1 MKRMPFSKKK
11 FRRDILKTLL
21 LEDILTALNIQPNE
35 KQKGKKIKTVTK
47 DRTKINN
54 HTLYFRWNDR
64 KVPVKKIKN
73 YKDVF
78 IVTETPFANMKK
90 LKPEQIIMVKDLEE
104 SFFKFTSYYRHLFNI
119 PVVAITGT
127 CGKSTTKEM
136 LKHILEEKYNVQATI
151 SSKNGGYFNLPYLM
165 GIDEDTDVA
174 VFETAVAKRGH
185 MTESCKYFYPNIG
198 IITMV
203 DVDHTDTFRSFDEYL
218 TEKAKIMEGMN
229 NEGTLILNIDDP
241 SLSSLDTSKFKGAII
256 TFGKHKDADFKIKEY
271 QHDSLGM
278 NFCIEYKQSEFKGS
292 IPGLGEHNVYNAV
305 TSLAAA
311 AILGVDLHYALK
323 RLSSFHHMRS
333 HFEIIEGRNQI
344 TVVDDTWKSNPASL
358 KKGLETLSS
367 IELPNQRKIAV
378 LGRLV
383 ALGEY
388 ADEEYE
394 KAGHLLGNS
403 GIDVLI
409 TKGSIAKDFA
419 KPAIEAG
426 IDPDNVY
433 HFSDVDEMKRFFDSF
448 LIPDDIIY
456 FKSGGQGQKDR
467 DIDGVIDYLRS

>member
-1 MKRMPFSKKK
+1 M
-11 FRRDILKTLL
+11 KTLL

-104 SFFKFTSYYRHLFNI
+104 TFFKFTSYYRHLFNI

-185 MTESCKYFYPNIG
+185 MTESCKYFYPTIG

-203 DVDHTDTFRSFDEYL
+203 DVDHTDTFRSFDDYL

-229 NEGTLILNIDDP
+229 NEGTLILNMDDP

-278 NFCIEYKQSEFKGS
+278 TFCIEYKQSEFKGS

-358 KKGLETLSS
+358 RKGLETLSS
-367 IELPNQRKIAV
+367 IALPNQRKIAV
-378 LGRLV
+378 LGRMV

-394 KAGHLLGNS
+394 KAGHLLGDS

>member
-47 DRTKINN
+47 NRTKINN
-54 HTLYFRWNDR
+54 RTLYFRWHDR

-151 SSKNGGYFNLPYLM
+151 SSKNGGSFNLPYLM

-203 DVDHTDTFRSFDEYL
+203 DVDHTDTFRSFDDYL

-229 NEGTLILNIDDP
+229 NEGTLILNMDDP

-271 QHDSLGM
+271 QHDSSGM

>member
-1 MKRMPFSKKK
+1 
-11 FRRDILKTLL
+11 
-21 LEDILTALNIQPNE
+21 
-35 KQKGKKIKTVTK
+35 
-47 DRTKINN
+47 
-54 HTLYFRWNDR
+54 
-64 KVPVKKIKN
+64 
-73 YKDVF
+73 
-78 IVTETPFANMKK
+78 MKK

-151 SSKNGGYFNLPYLM
+151 SSKNGGSFNLPYLM

-203 DVDHTDTFRSFDEYL
+203 DVDHTDTFRSFDDYL
-218 TEKAKIMEGMN
+218 TEKTKIMDGIDN
-229 NEGTLILNIDDP
+229 KGTLILNIDDP
-241 SLSSLDTSKFKGAII
+241 SLSFLDTSKFRGDII
-256 TFGKHKDADFKIKEY
+256 TFGKHKDADFKIMEY
-271 QHDSLGM
+271 RHGPSGM
-278 NFCIEYKQSEFKGS
+278 TFYIEYEQSEFKGS

-344 TVVDDTWKSNPASL
+344 TVIDDTWKSNPASL
-358 KKGLETLSS
+358 RKGLETLSS

-378 LGRLV
+378 LGRLA

-394 KAGHLLGNS
+394 KAGYLLGDL

-409 TKGSIAKDFA
+409 TNDSIAKDFA

-426 IDPDNVY
+426 VDPDNVY
-433 HFSDVDEMKRFFDSF
+433 HFSDSYDLKRFLDSF
-448 LIPDDIIY
+448 LIPNDIIY
-456 FKSGGQGQKDR
+456 FKSDL
-467 DIDGVIDYLRS
+467 DIDDVIDYLRR

>member
-1 MKRMPFSKKK
+1 M
-11 FRRDILKTLL
+11 
-21 LEDILTALNIQPNE
+21 
-35 KQKGKKIKTVTK
+35 TVTK
-47 DRTKINN
+47 DRYKINN
-54 HTLYFRWNDR
+54 NTLYFRWNDR
-64 KVPVKKIKN
+64 TVPVEKIKN

-78 IVTETPFANMKK
+78 IVTETPFANMIR
-90 LKPEQIIMVKDLEE
+90 LKPEQIIMVKDLKE
-104 SFFKFTSYYRHLFNI
+104 SFFKFTSYYRHLFNV

-136 LKHILEEKYNVQATI
+136 LKHILKEKYNVQATI
-151 SSKNGGYFNLPYLM
+151 SSKNGGYYNLPYLM

-174 VFETAVAKRGH
+174 VFETAVAKSGH
-185 MTESCKYFYPNIG
+185 MTESCKYFYPTIG

-203 DVDHTDTFRSFDEYL
+203 DVDHTDRFRSFDDYL

-229 NEGTLILNIDDP
+229 NVGTLILNIDDP

-271 QHDSLGM
+271 RRYSSGM
-278 NFCIEYKQSEFKGS
+278 IFRIEYKQSVFKGY

-311 AILGVDLHYALK
+311 ANLGVDLHYALK

-333 HFEIIEGRNQI
+333 HFEIIKGRNQI

-358 KKGLETLSS
+358 RKGLETLSS
-367 IELPNQRKIAV
+367 IALPNQRKIAV
-378 LGRLV
+378 LGRMA
-383 ALGEY
+383 ALGKY

-409 TKGSIAKDFA
+409 TKGTIAKDFA

-433 HFSDVDEMKRFFDSF
+433 HFSNVDEMKRFFDSF

-456 FKSGGQGQKDR
+456 FKSGGQGQADR
-467 DIDGVIDYLRS
+467 DIEDVIDYLSS

>member
-1 MKRMPFSKKK
+1 M
-11 FRRDILKTLL
+11 KTLL

-47 DRTKINN
+47 DSIKINN
-54 HTLYFRWNDR
+54 HTLYFHFDDR
-64 KVPVKKIKN
+64 KVPVEKIKN

-78 IVTETPFANMKK
+78 IVTETPFANMTR

-104 SFFKFTSYYRHLFNI
+104 SFFKFTSYYRHLFDI

-136 LKHILEEKYNVQATI
+136 LKHILEEEYNVQATKY
-151 SSKNGGYFNLPYLM
+151 SKNGGYFNLPYLM

-174 VFETAVAKRGH
+174 VFETAVADRGH
-185 MTESCKYFYPNIG
+185 MTESCKYFYPTIG

-218 TEKAKIMEGMN
+218 TEKTKIMDGIN

-241 SLSSLDTSKFKGAII
+241 SLSSLDTSKFRGDII

-271 QHDSLGM
+271 QHGSSGM
-278 NFCIEYKQSEFKGS
+278 TFYIEYKQSEFKGS

-305 TSLAAA
+305 ASLAAA
-311 AILGVDLHYALK
+311 EILGVDLHYALK

-358 KKGLETLSS
+358 RKGLETLSS
-367 IELPNQRKIAV
+367 IALPNQRTIAV
-378 LGRLV
+378 LGAMAPLRK
-383 ALGEY
+383 Y

-394 KAGHLLGNS
+394 KAGHLLGNL

-433 HFSDVDEMKRFFDSF
+433 HFSDADEMKRFLDSF

-456 FKSGGQGQKDR
+456 FKSDL
-467 DIDGVIDYLRS
+467 DIDDVIDYLRR